1 MSDVS
6 KGRRGILKGMA
17 AIPAAAVMPG
27 LLHAQGKPI
36 VVGLPIAQS
45 GPAGVADHADH
56 LNGAKLAVA
65 EINAAGGV
73 LGRPIELKVVD
84 IDILTPEGTQAAFR
98 KLADSKV
105 QAISSPFVL
114 IPQPAIDALGSYK
127 APYLHGNTQI
137 ASLELVRKNPQKY
150 GHIFQLDPAEVYY
163 GLGFPL
169 FLEQLQASGA
179 WKPINNKVHII
190 QEQIAYTQTISKS
203 TQEALKGSKFQLAKV
218 TDIQFPVQDWG
229 PVMQEIKRTGAGVIM
244 VDHWVAAELAT
255 FCQQFSANPL
265 KGALVYLQYGPS
277 QPEFLELAGK
287 AGEGFVWGTVTGVL
301 ADKKGT
307 EFRQKYRKAN
317 PGIMGL
323 VYTGMGYDSI
333 YMLAGAWKAVGDP
346 DKFKEVADHIRKTP
360 FRGVNG
366 WSYLDN
372 EYQASIHYP
381 LQAKDP
387 EKGMAHLF
395 FQVQGG
401 EHRIISPTTQKEVN
415 FKPAPWM

>member
-17 AIPAAAVMPG
+17 AIPAAAALPG
-27 LLHAQGKPI
+27 LLHAQGRPI

-137 ASLELVRKNPQKY
+137 ASLELVRKNAQKY

-163 GLGFPL
+163 GLGFPP

-287 AGEGFVWGTVTGVL
+287 AAEGFVWGTVTGVL

-401 EHRIISPTTQKEVN
+401 EHRIISPATQKEVN

>member
-105 QAISSPFVL
+105 HAISSPFVL
-114 IPQPAIDALGSYK
+114 IPQPAVDALGSYK
-127 APYLHGNTQI
+127 APYLHGNTAI
-137 ASLELVRKNPQKY
+137 SSLELVRKNPQKY
-150 GHIFQLDPAEVYY
+150 GHIFQLDPAETFY
-163 GLGFPL
+163 GLGFPI

-229 PVMQEIKRTGAGVIM
+229 PVMQDIKRTGAGVIM

-287 AGEGFVWGTVTGVL
+287 AAEGFVWGTVTGVL
-301 ADKKGT
+301 ADKKGA

-333 YMLAGAWKAVGDP
+333 HMLAGAWKVVGDP

-372 EYQASIHYP
+372 EYQASVHYP
-381 LQAKDP
+381 LQTKDP

-401 EHRIISPTTQKEVN
+401 EHRIISPATQKEVN